1 MSALSNPTP
10 SPAQQAPAKVAPVAR
25 PEPPKK
31 DFPWK
36 GWTIAAILVIG
47 TWAGYQF
54 WLKPQQERAA
64 QKAAAVVYR
73 TAKVTVGPFQ
83 RTIRISGTTGA
94 LKYANIAT
102 PRPRGDRSS
111 QMELL
116 KLVKSGSWVNKG
128 DIVAQIDPGFMIDHA
143 DDTKATHQQ
152 SQSDLEKRKSE
163 QMVEMESVVQTVRVA
178 QAQVNKARLDNQAS
192 EVRTDVEREILKLAL
207 EEAQA
212 KHKQSELDLPLKK
225 IVHDSELKILGFTI
239 DRHQRHI
246 DKDLIQLKSYSIFS
260 PMKGMVVLSSTYR
273 GGGESQQVQQGDQVG
288 AGQPLMK
295 IVDPA
300 SMQVEASINQAE
312 STEMRIGLP
321 ATIGF
326 DAFPGFT
333 LKGKVYSIGALAAGG
348 MRQNYF
354 IRTVPI
360 KLTIDGAD
368 SRLIPDLSAWAD
380 VSVETKDRATL
391 LPLSAVHNEDGKT
404 YVYLKNGETWSKR
417 EVALNGANNLF
428 AIATAGVND
437 GDEVRLK

>member
-10 SPAQQAPAKVAPVAR
+10 SPAQPAPPRVAPVAR

-36 GWTIAAILVIG
+36 GWTIAAIIMIG
-47 TWAGYQF
+47 AWAGYQF

-64 QKAAAVVYR
+64 QKAAAIVYR

-83 RTIRISGTTGA
+83 RNVRISGTTGA
-94 LKYANIAT
+94 LKFANIAT

-116 KLVKSGSWVNKG
+116 KLVKSGSWVEKG

-152 SQSDLEKRKSE
+152 SQADLEKRRAE

-178 QAQVNKARLDNQAS
+178 QAQVTKAGLDNQAA

-225 IVHDSELKILGFTI
+225 IVHDSELRILGFTI

-246 DKDLIQLKSYSIFS
+246 EKDTIQLKSYAIYS

-273 GGGESQQVQQGDQVG
+273 GGGESQQVQQGDQLG

-300 SMQVEASINQAE
+300 SMQVEASINQTE

-360 KLTIDGAD
+360 KLTIDGGD
-368 SRLIPDLSAWAD
+368 PRLIPDLSAWAD
-380 VSVETKDRATL
+380 VAVESKDRATL

-404 YVYLKNGETWSKR
+404 FVFLKSGETWSKR
-417 EVALNGANNLF
+417 EVALRGANNLF
-428 AIATAGVND
+428 AVATAGVNE